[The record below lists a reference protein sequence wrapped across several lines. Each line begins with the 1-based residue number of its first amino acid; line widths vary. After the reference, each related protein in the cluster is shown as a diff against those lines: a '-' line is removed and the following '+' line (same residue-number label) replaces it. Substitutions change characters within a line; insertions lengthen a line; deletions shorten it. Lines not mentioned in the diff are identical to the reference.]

1 MSEGIPN
8 DFPYPKN
15 LSNNLSS
22 YSSSFSSDLI
32 PDDEDPQNNNKSSSS
47 LQFSKS
53 SMSHIPDHNTMI
65 INNDEH
71 NYIFADDISIKSISN
86 CSDNRTSP
94 NNEIPTE
101 VWRMSEAVTSAKES
115 FVDGYKDKI
124 YKGNFNQSTFA
135 IPNKM
140 YCPQCEYEVGTVVVF
155 QNAEPDL
162 LGRFEM
168 FCQSFRCCVLQKIR
182 TNNELVHMCRVCRKI
197 LVRISTE

>member
-8 DFPYPKN
+8 DFPYP
-15 LSNNLSS
+15 SNLSS
-22 YSSSFSSDLI
+22 NSNSLSLDLFL
-32 PDDEDPQNNNKSSSS
+32 DYEDLQNDHKSSSS

-71 NYIFADDISIKSISN
+71 NYIFADDISMKSISN
-86 CSDNRTSP
+86 YSDNQTNP

-101 VWRMSEAVTSAKES
+101 AWRMSEAITSAKES
-115 FVDGYKDKI
+115 FIDDKI
-124 YKGNFNQSTFA
+124 YKGSFNQSTFA

-140 YCPQCEYEVGTVVVF
+140 YCPQCECEVGTVVAF

-162 LGRFEM
+162 LGKFEM